1 MMPTDPLIEEID
13 WHAGEHTF
21 TDVAI
26 RMAPHLETPDGDEF
40 HLHLV
45 RHDGRVV
52 WVVRHGKG
60 VLCGMPRCRRVEIM
74 PLDDWNKLLVAYG
87 YPPEKE

>member
-1 MMPTDPLIEEID
+1 MMVPFESLFEGVD
-13 WHAGEHTF
+13 WQAGEHTF

-26 RMAPHLETPDGDEF
+26 RMAPHLETPVGDV

-60 VLCGMPRCRRVEIM
+60 KLCGTPRCRKVNIYAI
-74 PLDDWNKLLVAYG
+74 VG
-87 YPPEKE
+87 I